1 MSCYHNT
8 IFYSDADYEGFEPG
22 ETLGL
27 EVWHHA
33 GFKTVIIGP
42 DETVEQTAYRYMR
55 ETHHF
60 ITDDNHT
67 WYVDMAE
74 KPYWT
79 SRLRVVKNENSGYFA
94 FNPWG
99 VSDGPGAHWFNVEFR
114 VATVGMI
121 QAEIAADRRR
131 TQKYL
136 AEAAAQKDTIRGRK
150 RASELRSFA
159 HTSNWVAESAPGE
172 RWPNHFLKQEKAA

>member
-1 MSCYHNT
+1 MACYHNT
-8 IFYSDADYEGFEPG
+8 IFYNDADYEGFEPG

-27 EVWHHA
+27 EIWHHA
-33 GFKTVIIGP
+33 DFKTVIFEPG
-42 DETVEQTAYRYMR
+42 ETVEQAIYRYMR
-55 ETHHF
+55 GHYHF

-74 KPYWT
+74 KPQWT

-94 FNPWG
+94 FNPWRIA
-99 VSDGPGAHWFNVEFR
+99 DGPGAHWFNVEFR

-136 AEAAAQKDTIRGRK
+136 DEAAAQKDTIRGRK
-150 RASELRSFA
+150 RARDLWSFA
-159 HTSNWVAESAPGE
+159 QSSRWLAEEAPTR
-172 RWPNHFLKQEKAA
+172 RWPNHFPPQEKAA